1 MNARWLL
8 KYVSHSVETLSIESI
23 RNKRQPGM
31 YEHETYFSEILLYH
45 QFSIFISV
53 SVSVFEKRF

>member
-8 KYVSHSVETLSIESI
+8 KYVSHSIEAPSTESI

-31 YEHETYFSEILLYH
+31 YEYETYFNEILLYH
-45 QFSIFISV
+45 QFSIFVNV
-53 SVSVFEKRF
+53 SVSVVQKRF